1 MTEAA
6 EIKRLVRA
14 AEEDEAV
21 AARLF
26 GEGKFRQAVSR
37 AYYAAF
43 YYVTAVLYTKGLS
56 YKRHGAAIAAFNKEF
71 VRPGVFPAGDYAA
84 VKSAFDLRHEADY
97 RLIEH
102 GAAVVKD
109 TLAGIKDF
117 GLRAHEA
124 LASYLGAP

>member
-1 MTEAA
+1 
-6 EIKRLVRA
+6 
-14 AEEDEAV
+14 
-21 AARLF
+21 
-26 GEGKFRQAVSR
+26 VSR

-102 GAAVVKD
+102 GAEVVRETLGAVEV
-109 TLAGIKDF
+109 F
-117 GLRAHEA
+117 GGRVREA
-124 LASYLGAP
+124 LAPYLGEP